1 MTHTSSMDLETR
13 LSSHKEFKLSE
24 YEAHK
29 CYFLSQEA
37 NIMLSK
43 TDFLEK
49 VIFDT
54 KYVEVEEFSWALAHL
69 CYKDIKFT
77 RKISKKILKAIS
89 YSNNDDVYRL
99 LVLVTRLT
107 SIKDEY

>member
-1 MTHTSSMDLETR
+1 MTYTSAMDLETR
-13 LSSHKEFKLSE
+13 LLTHKEFKLSE
-24 YEAHK
+24 HESHK
-29 CYFLSQEA
+29 TYFLSQEA
-37 NIMLSK
+37 YIMLTK

-54 KYVEVEEFSWALAHL
+54 KYTEVEEFSWALAHL

-99 LVLVTRLT
+99 LVLVIRIT